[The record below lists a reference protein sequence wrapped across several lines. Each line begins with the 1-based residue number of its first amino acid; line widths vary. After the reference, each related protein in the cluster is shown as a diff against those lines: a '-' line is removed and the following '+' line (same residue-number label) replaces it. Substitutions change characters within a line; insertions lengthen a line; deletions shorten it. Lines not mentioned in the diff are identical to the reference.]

1 VRDVGNSVGW
11 KEVTKTC
18 RREPLLFWLPIPPK
32 SNSATTGV
40 NPSGWGTAPGYL
52 IDDELLRKWT
62 GKPPTHVFSL
72 HGKPII
78 QVSTKAWYAGLKRA
92 GIVER
97 FRWHDLRHT
106 WASWHVQ
113 AGTPLFALQEM
124 GGWSSA
130 EMVRRMRTWRRNTW
144 HPMRIAFVHCGPWS
158 RKATAQIR
166 HKPENE
172 NGLPEGKPLNCWLR
186 GQDLNL

>member
-1 VRDVGNSVGW
+1 MRDVGNSVGW

-92 GIVER
+92 GIVEA

-113 AGTPLFALQEM
+113 QGTPLFALQEL
-124 GGWSSA
+124 GGWESP
-130 EMVRRMRTWRRNTW
+130 EMVRRYAHLAADHLAPYADRLCALRAVESEDHGTN
-144 HPMRIAFVHCGPWS
+144 
-158 RKATAQIR
+158 TAQA
-166 HKPENE
+166 
-172 NGLPEGKPLNCWLR
+172 
-186 GQDLNL
+186 